1 MTQIYILHEDTSGG
15 IADKENNVSNTDFED
30 ITEQLHTIA
39 DYCRYGASLFNQAE
53 LFYGHGSDNAL
64 SEAFTLVM
72 FSLSLSEDMSDEVM
86 NCRLLKQEKQNIL
99 TLFQQRVDTQQP
111 VAYITNLAYFARLPF
126 YVDERVL
133 VPRSPIGELI
143 ENHFAPY
150 FSEKKSPQRIL
161 DLCTGSGC
169 IAIACA
175 SYFPEAEVD
184 AVDLSIDALDVAQL
198 NIENHGLSEQ
208 VIPIQSDVF
217 SGVVGQKYDLIV
229 TNPPYV
235 DQEDIDSLPAE
246 FTHEPEMGLG
256 CGEDGL
262 DIVRVILAESALHL
276 NDDGI
281 LICEVGTSQYHV
293 EALYPE
299 VDFTWLSF
307 ERGGHGVFTLNKA
320 QLEKYAE
327 LFIAAVI
334 H

>member
-1 MTQIYILHEDTSGG
+1 
-15 IADKENNVSNTDFED
+15 VSNTDIKN

-53 LFYGHGSDNAL
+53 LFFGHGNDNAL
-64 SEAFTLVM
+64 HEAHTLVM
-72 FSLSLSEDMSDEVM
+72 FALSLPEEMSEEVL
-86 NCRLLKQEKQNIL
+86 NCRLIEQEKQNIL
-99 TLFQQRVDTQQP
+99 ALFEQRISTQKP
-111 VAYITNLAYFARLPF
+111 IAYITNLAYFAQLPF

-143 ENHFAPY
+143 EKHFAPY
-150 FSEKKSPQRIL
+150 FSEEKPPQHIL

-184 AVDLSIDALDVAQL
+184 AVDLSLDALDVAQM
-198 NIENHGLSEQ
+198 NIENHGLNEQ

-217 SGVVGQKYDLIV
+217 SGVVGQSYDLIV

-235 DQEDIDSLPAE
+235 DQQDIDSLPAE

-262 DIVRVILAESALHL
+262 DIVRVILAESAGHL
-276 NDDGI
+276 TENGI
-281 LICEVGTSQYHV
+281 LICEVGNSQYHV

-299 VDFTWLSF
+299 VDFTWLTF
-307 ERGGHGVFTLNKA
+307 ERGGHGVFMLNKA
-320 QLEKYAE
+320 QLEKHAE
-327 LFIAAVI
+327 LFTGAVLAQK
-334 H
+334 

>member
-1 MTQIYILHEDTSGG
+1 MS
-15 IADKENNVSNTDFED
+15 STDFEG

-53 LFYGHGSDNAL
+53 LFYGHGNDNAL

-72 FSLSLSEDMSDEVM
+72 FAISLPENMGDEVM
-86 NCRLLKQEKQNIL
+86 SCRLLKKEKEDIL
-99 TLFQQRVDTQQP
+99 AFFQQRIETKKP
-111 VAYITNLAYFARLPF
+111 IAYITNLAYFAHLPF

-150 FSEKKSPQRIL
+150 FNEQKPPQKIL

-175 SYFPEAEVD
+175 SYFPEAQVE
-184 AVDLSIDALDVAQL
+184 AVDLSIDALNVAQM

-208 VIPIQSDVF
+208 VILIQSDVF
-217 SGVVGQKYDLIV
+217 SGVEGQRYDLIV

-235 DQEDIDSLPAE
+235 DQEDMASLPTE

-256 CGEDGL
+256 CGDDGL
-262 DIVRVILAESALHL
+262 DIVRVILAQGAKHL
-276 NDDGI
+276 NENGI
-281 LICEVGTSQYHV
+281 LICEVGNSQYHV

-307 ERGGHGVFTLNKA
+307 ERGGHGVFMLNKA
-320 QLEKYAE
+320 QLEKHAE
-327 LFIAAVI
+327 LFSAAVI
-334 H
+334 V